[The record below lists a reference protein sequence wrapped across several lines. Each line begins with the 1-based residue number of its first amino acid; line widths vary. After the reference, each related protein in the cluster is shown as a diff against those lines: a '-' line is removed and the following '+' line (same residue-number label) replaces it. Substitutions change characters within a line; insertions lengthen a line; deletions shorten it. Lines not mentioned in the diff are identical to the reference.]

1 MEYKLSDFNHKVD
14 IQIRFNDIDG
24 FRHVSNSVIF
34 EYLDIGRLDY
44 FQKALDMK
52 FNIVDNESLVVV
64 STKTDYC
71 RPAHL
76 WDKLSVYS
84 KVYKLGGKSLKM
96 IQWIVRDGEEEPLT
110 ICDSV
115 LSGFIPD
122 KEQSMSI
129 PDKWRNLL
137 NEFEKGTLQT
147 VYGCS
152 LK

>member
-34 EYLDIGRLDY
+34 EYLDVGRLGY
-44 FQKALDMK
+44 FQKVLSAK
-52 FNIVDNESLVVV
+52 FNVYNDESLVVV

-71 RPAHL
+71 TPAHL

-84 KVYKLGGKSLKM
+84 KIYKLGGKSIKM
-96 IQWIVRDGEEEPLT
+96 LQWLVKEGEEEPLV

-115 LSGFIPD
+115 LVGFIPD
-122 KEQSMSI
+122 KEQSLTI
-129 PDKWRNLL
+129 PDKWRCLL

-147 VYGCS
+147 VS
-152 LK
+152 